1 MTCRYLNGSHRPREI
16 APRGHPIPQ
25 LVEVVHLVGCEIVD
39 AHSVHAR
46 RSTVRSDL
54 LPRLEDETLRN
65 FKRLQL
71 LLLRSICRLLPRG
84 VDLQTTLNCPAPSLR
99 PHYRAL
105 TATTGRSAPVPR
117 IGTLA
122 LAVSAACGSP
132 SRGQNPWPF
141 LSGRQVLL
149 FHASACDELT
159 PPIHRAPPGP
169 HTGSSPTEG
178 PPRRAFVP
186 GPPTDPGFDAIVVSF
201 RCVSSGSHMFVFSS
215 HTRPA
220 NSETSPAALTT
231 PALDRRSLRWFA
243 ISACTATPEDLP
255 PSLAQHRSCRR
266 SSTSSSL
273 PFRTHV
279 GAGNSAVV
287 VDLPRWG
294 PMLSPRVP
302 NLVSIPG
309 PRMER
314 ETPGQR
320 PRPNYGHPQASTN
333 GGDADLGPV
342 ERFRGLTRRGTAAA
356 ASDLD
361 EAHAP
366 HPPAARAAPEMLML
380 ELSAAARRRGGGH
393 ARCASPNSWIRA
405 SGLAHSSIAALAHA
419 LRARVAPNAAVA
431 SSLAPAASAVRASGN
446 PGAARAARTLRAAT
460 PASGGFC
467 HSAARRA
474 ETSSGG
480 TASILGVCHD
490 PRWRAQRVGVTVRT
504 RTSCTCT
511 PKWAVSVY
519 LAVDPKSL

>member
-1 MTCRYLNGSHRPREI
+1 MILRYLNRSHRPREI
-16 APRGHPIPQ
+16 APRRHPIPQ
-25 LVEVVHLVGCEIVD
+25 LVEVVHLVGREIVD

-54 LPRLEDETLRN
+54 LPRLEHETLPN

-71 LLLRSICRLLPRG
+71 LLLRSICRFLPRR
-84 VDLQTTLNCPAPSLR
+84 VDLHTTVNCPAPSLR

-122 LAVSAACGSP
+122 LAVFAACGSP
-132 SRGQNPWPF
+132 SRGQKPRPS

-169 HTGSSPTEG
+169 HTASSPTEG

-186 GPPTDPGFDAIVVSF
+186 GPPTDPSFDAIVVSF

-220 NSETSPAALTT
+220 HSETSTATLTT
-231 PALDRRSLRWFA
+231 PALDRRSLRWFG
-243 ISACTATPEDLP
+243 ISACTATPQDLP

-287 VDLPRWG
+287 VDLPRCA

-302 NLVSIPG
+302 NLVPIPG

-320 PRPNYGHPQASTN
+320 PRPNYGHPQVAT
-333 GGDADLGPV
+333 G
-342 ERFRGLTRRGTAAA
+342 
-356 ASDLD
+356 
-361 EAHAP
+361 
-366 HPPAARAAPEMLML
+366 AAPKLVLQCRDHNDSGIQMKGRGHERCVQGL
-380 ELSAAARRRGGGH
+380 ARRGGRH
-393 ARCASPNSWIRA
+393 
-405 SGLAHSSIAALAHA
+405 
-419 LRARVAPNAAVA
+419 
-431 SSLAPAASAVRASGN
+431 
-446 PGAARAARTLRAAT
+446 
-460 PASGGFC
+460 
-467 HSAARRA
+467 
-474 ETSSGG
+474 
-480 TASILGVCHD
+480 
-490 PRWRAQRVGVTVRT
+490 
-504 RTSCTCT
+504 CT
-511 PKWAVSVY
+511 
-519 LAVDPKSL
+519 